1 MWLFKKK
8 SEEKQP
14 MNVNM
19 PRPAAQDSNFSQSMN
34 NERTAVMTAVKETVT
49 QPKQLQPQMQTQPQQ
64 EMQPMGFSVPEQP
77 QSQQNDFEFPVE
89 QPQQQQQIQ
98 AGTEWEPSTPEMAE
112 LPVALNSSPSTTE
125 IEEVV
130 EAVVEEKWKQLE
142 YKIDAIEK
150 RFDSVNERLH
160 DVDLQIRTIKESG
173 TTASGGIEGKLDQY
187 HDNLDQID
195 ARIGSIEKAFKE
207 TLPSMIDS
215 VRAVNDSLQKINK
228 Q

>member
-8 SEEKQP
+8 SEEKQSMP
-14 MNVNM
+14 VNM
-19 PRPAAQDSNFSQSMN
+19 PRPAAQDSDFSQSMN
-34 NERTAVMTAVKETVT
+34 NERTAVMTAVKETVS
-49 QPKQLQPQMQTQPQQ
+49 QPKQPQQQMQTQPQQ
-64 EMQPMGFSVPEQP
+64 EMQPMGFAVPEQP
-77 QSQQNDFEFPVE
+77 QAQQNDFEFPVE
-89 QPQQQQQIQ
+89 QQQPQMQ

-112 LPVALNSSPSTTE
+112 IPVALNSSPSTTE

-142 YKIDAIEK
+142 FRIDAIEK

-160 DVDLQIRTIKESG
+160 DVDLQIRTLKESG
-173 TTASGGIEGKLDQY
+173 TSASGGIEGKLDQY

-207 TLPSMIDS
+207 TLPSMIES

>member
-8 SEEKQP
+8 SEEKQSMP
-14 MNVNM
+14 VNM
-19 PRPAAQDSNFSQSMN
+19 PRPTAQDSDFSQSMN

-49 QPKQLQPQMQTQPQQ
+49 QPRQPQQQMQTQPQQ
-64 EMQPMGFSVPEQP
+64 EMQPMGFTVPEQP

-89 QPQQQQQIQ
+89 QQQPQMQ
-98 AGTEWEPSTPEMAE
+98 AGTEWEPATPEMAE
-112 LPVALNSSPSTTE
+112 IPVALNSSPSTTE

-142 YKIDAIEK
+142 FRIDSMEK
-150 RFDSVNERLH
+150 RFDAVNERLH
-160 DVDLQIRTIKESG
+160 DVDLQIRTLKESG

-207 TLPSMIDS
+207 TLPSMIES

>member
-8 SEEKQP
+8 AQDAQSLP
-14 MNVNM
+14 VNM
-19 PRPAAQDSNFSQSMN
+19 PRPAAQDSNFSASVGSSD
-34 NERTAVMTAVKETVT
+34 RSAVMTAVKETVT
-49 QPKQLQPQMQTQPQQ
+49 QPRQPAMQPAQ
-64 EMQPMGFSVPEQP
+64 EMTPMGFAVPEP
-77 QSQQNDFEFPVE
+77 PQQNDYEFPVE
-89 QPQQQQQIQ
+89 QTQP
-98 AGTEWEPSTPEMAE
+98 ATEWEPSVPEMSE
-112 LPVALNSSPSTTE
+112 IPVALSGATSTTE

-142 YKIDAIEK
+142 FRLDAMEK

-160 DVDLQIRTIKESG
+160 DIDLQMRTIKESG
-173 TTASGGIEGKLDQY
+173 NAASGGIEGKLDQY
-187 HDNLDQID
+187 HENLEQID

-215 VRAVNDSLQKINK
+215 VRAVNESLQKFGNK